1 MVRRILRRVIRGKS
15 EAVRSPPVAVAPPPN
30 PEPAP
35 VDEPEEPMVE
45 IETEQLREWLGDGE
59 PLVLLDIREA
69 HELRSGFAEGALR
82 IRMNDVPQ
90 SVDELPEK
98 SARLVVYCAA
108 GARSFGVTHWLREQ
122 GWTDAWS
129 LVSGFSGTV
138 DAGVP
143 VAKPE

>member
-1 MVRRILRRVIRGKS
+1 MVRRILRRLIRGKS
-15 EAVRSPPVAVAPPPN
+15 EAVRSPPVAVAPPQIRT
-30 PEPAP
+30 AP

-59 PLVLLDIREA
+59 PLMFGIREPTNCSRGSQRA
-69 HELRSGFAEGALR
+69 RFDSDERC
-82 IRMNDVPQ
+82 PQ

-98 SARLVVYCAA
+98 SARLVGCAA

-143 VAKPE
+143 VAKLE

>member
-1 MVRRILRRVIRGKS
+1 MVRRILRRLIRGKS
-15 EAVRSPPVAVAPPPN
+15 EPVRSPLVAVSPPLPQ
-30 PEPAP
+30 EPTP

-45 IETEQLREWLGDGE
+45 IETDQLREWLGDGE

-69 HELRSGFAEGALR
+69 HELRSGFAEGALQ

-90 SVDELPEK
+90 STDQLPDK

-108 GARSFGVTHWLREQ
+108 GARSFGVTHWLREH
-122 GWTDAWS
+122 GWADAWS

>member
-1 MVRRILRRVIRGKS
+1 MVRRILRRLIRGKS
-15 EAVRSPPVAVAPPPN
+15 EPVRNPSVVVSPTPPP
-30 PEPAP
+30 EPMP
-35 VDEPEEPMVE
+35 VEEPEEPVVE
-45 IETEQLREWLGDGE
+45 IETDQLREWLGDGE
-59 PLVLLDIREA
+59 PLVLIDIREA
-69 HELRSGFAEGALR
+69 HELQSGFAEGALK

-90 SVDELPEK
+90 STDELPEK
-98 SARLVVYCAA
+98 SARIVVYCAA

-143 VAKPE
+143 TAKPE

>member
-1 MVRRILRRVIRGKS
+1 MVRRILRRLIRGKS
-15 EAVRSPPVAVAPPPN
+15 EPVRSPPVAVSPAPPP
-30 PEPAP
+30 AP
-35 VDEPEEPMVE
+35 MPLDEPEEPMVE
-45 IETEQLREWLGDGE
+45 IETDQLREWLGDGE

-69 HELRSGFAEGALR
+69 HELRSGFAEGALQ
-82 IRMNDVPQ
+82 IRMNDIPQ
-90 SVDELPEK
+90 STDELPEK

-108 GARSFGVTHWLREQ
+108 GARSFGVTHWLREH